1 VRENAPDQR
10 IFWTTAAEEIIK
22 NSSLPGVRP
31 LCRAWKESRRNR
43 SGVPSQK
50 HSQGKVKGERIST
63 DECEREKREKCMM
76 LSQAIFIPTAPPKST
91 ARKICSA
98 AREIDRTV
106 REDVPAKLSD
116 IPKIKQGKWHSVCF
130 VARKIGKTVR
140 ENAPDQRIFWTTA
153 AEEIIKDIRLPGVR
167 LLYRAWKESRRN
179 RSGVASQMHCH
190 DKVNG
195 QIILTDE
202 RERAKREKYMTLSQA
217 IFILIAL
224 TSQPFCAKTKPDL
237 PGLF

>member
-1 VRENAPDQR
+1 MWGLD
-10 IFWTTAAEEIIK
+10 
-22 NSSLPGVRP
+22 S
-31 LCRAWKESRRNR
+31 
-43 SGVPSQK
+43 
-50 HSQGKVKGERIST
+50 
-63 DECEREKREKCMM
+63 
-76 LSQAIFIPTAPPKST
+76 
-91 ARKICSA
+91 ICSA
-98 AREIDRTV
+98 PRNFYRTV
-106 REDVPAKLSD
+106 REHVPAMLKQYTPDPKQLQHVARYCAGSYPAEKLSD
-116 IPKIKQGKWHSVCF
+116 IPKIMQGNWDSVCF
-130 VARKIGKTVR
+130 VAGKIGKTVR
-140 ENAPDQRIFWTTA
+140 ENAPDQRIFWPTFV
-153 AEEIIKDIRLPGVR
+153 EEIIKDIRLPGVR

>member
-1 VRENAPDQR
+1 
-10 IFWTTAAEEIIK
+10 
-22 NSSLPGVRP
+22 
-31 LCRAWKESRRNR
+31 
-43 SGVPSQK
+43 
-50 HSQGKVKGERIST
+50 
-63 DECEREKREKCMM
+63 MM
-76 LSQAIFIPTAPPKST
+76 LIPTAPPKST

-153 AEEIIKDIRLPGVR
+153 AEEIIKDSSVPGAR
-167 LLYRAWKESRRN
+167 PLYRAWKESRRN
-179 RSGVASQMHCH
+179 RSGVASQMHSQ

-195 QIILTDE
+195 ERISTDE
-202 RERAKREKYMTLSQA
+202 RERAKREKCMMLSEA
-217 IFILIAL
+217 IFFIL
-224 TSQPFCAKTKPDL
+224 TNQPFSSEPTIKALKQSH
-237 PGLF
+237 LFQD